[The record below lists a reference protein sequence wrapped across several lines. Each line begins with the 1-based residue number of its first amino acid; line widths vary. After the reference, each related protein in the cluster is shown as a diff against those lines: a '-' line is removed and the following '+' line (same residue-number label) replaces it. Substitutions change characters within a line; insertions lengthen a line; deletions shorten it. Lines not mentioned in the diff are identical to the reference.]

1 MLKRRWGVSYT
12 LINLGKV
19 AWYKQQG
26 ESGLIVS
33 VLQFVYVDLYANGY
47 IYPPYTVDLGSQW
60 VWLHLCL
67 VDCYFIS
74 ATISIFHFP
83 EQCGD

>member
-1 MLKRRWGVSYT
+1 MLKRRWGVNYT

-33 VLQFVYVDLYANGY
+33 VLRFVYVDLYANGY
-47 IYPPYTVDLGSQW
+47 IYPPYTVDLGSQ
-60 VWLHLCL
+60 
-67 VDCYFIS
+67 
-74 ATISIFHFP
+74 
-83 EQCGD
+83 